1 MAKRLAMTTD
11 GRLTYC
17 SATEENLGKGSCNHV
32 GHARNGESPEYF
44 SKRMQAEDILF
55 NAFKGLH
62 YYEYEE
68 MGALSPKSVGLGEDY
83 YEVQRLRLLESFSSE
98 RLREMDCSLS
108 DTELI
113 LRGDK
118 KDLERLSKSDS
129 SYSRYLANEVL
140 KGRTPQEFYFSE
152 PLTLLEEEKKWVDDV
167 FNSYDAPITLI
178 EAACK
183 FLENDRATFKD

>member
-1 MAKRLAMTTD
+1 MTTD
-11 GRLTYC
+11 GKLTYC
-17 SATEENLGKGSCNHV
+17 SATEENVGKGRCNHI

-68 MGALSPKSVGLGEDY
+68 MGSLSPKSLGLGEDY
-83 YEVQRLRLLESFSSE
+83 YEVQRLRLLKSFSSD

-118 KDLERLSKSDS
+118 KDLEKLSKSDS

-140 KGRTPQEFYFSE
+140 EGRTPQEFYFSE
-152 PLTLLEEEKKWVDDV
+152 PLTLLEEEEKWMSNAL
-167 FNSYDAPITLI
+167 NSSDENVRI

-183 FLENDRATFKD
+183 FLENDRAIFKD